1 MSPLV
6 AVLIVAI
13 VIIIGY
19 IAVVQKRG
27 GDESPGSSPG
37 SPTGPAAPRPKA
49 PPVPDFTPSSVLPE
63 APAAAPTERPDSTAM
78 IVTARDQ
85 VWGFYGAMNTAIGQL
100 SQVDASALA
109 LYRSAMD
116 TFPASTRPAESPA
129 YAQLAAAL
137 TEANS
142 AAAQFAGLAAAP
154 DCVPGPGSRC
164 GFVTE
169 LLNSKDPAR
178 LRDLMADWP
187 LLLGH
192 AQDVLA
198 AGKTVAAQA
207 AALSAWI
214 TGTRSGGFGGGML
227 LTQLNSFVQAR
238 DALDG
243 YRQSVD
249 QTVAL
254 ASAFVPTANAAVL
267 LLKQNLH
274 A

>member
-19 IAVVQKRG
+19 IAVVAG
-27 GDESPGSSPG
+27 GGTPAGGTPA
-37 SPTGPAAPRPKA
+37 GPAAPRPKQ

-63 APAAAPTERPDSTAM
+63 APAPAPTERPNSTAM
-78 IVTARDQ
+78 VVTARNQ

-109 LYRSAMD
+109 FYRGAMD

-129 YAQLAAAL
+129 YAQLVSAL
-137 TEANS
+137 AEANA

-169 LLNSKDPAR
+169 LLNTKDPAR
-178 LRDLMADWP
+178 LRDLMGDWP
-187 LLLGH
+187 LLLSH
-192 AQDVLA
+192 AQAVLA
-198 AGKTVAAQA
+198 AGRTVAAQA

-214 TGTRSGGFGGGML
+214 ASTRTGGFAGGL
-227 LTQLNSFVQAR
+227 ALTQLSPFVQAR
-238 DALDG
+238 DALNG
-243 YRQSVD
+243 YQQSVD
-249 QTVAL
+249 QTVTL

-267 LLKQNLH
+267 LLKQNLR